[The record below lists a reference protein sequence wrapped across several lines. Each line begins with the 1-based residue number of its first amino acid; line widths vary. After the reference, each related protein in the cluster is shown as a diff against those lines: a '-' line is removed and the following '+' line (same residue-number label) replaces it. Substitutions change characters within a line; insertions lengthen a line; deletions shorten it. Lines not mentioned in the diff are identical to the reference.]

1 MSGVK
6 EIDAETAKAWADD
19 GEAVLVD
26 VRELPELMEAAID
39 GAVHVPMSAFD
50 PGQVP
55 IGDGRKVVFFCAH
68 GMRSYNVGAWMVAQ
82 GGLDEAYSMTGGIVA
97 WAEAGLPHAPGGDD

>member
-1 MSGVK
+1 MAGVH
-6 EIDAETAKAWADD
+6 EIDAETAKAWVDD

-26 VRELPELMEAAID
+26 VREQPELMEATIP

-50 PGQVP
+50 PSQVP
-55 IGDGRKVVFFCAH
+55 SGDGRKIVFFCAH
-68 GMRSYNVGAWMVAQ
+68 GMRSLNVGAYMTSQ

-97 WAEAGLPHAPGGDD
+97 WAEAGLPFEPGGG